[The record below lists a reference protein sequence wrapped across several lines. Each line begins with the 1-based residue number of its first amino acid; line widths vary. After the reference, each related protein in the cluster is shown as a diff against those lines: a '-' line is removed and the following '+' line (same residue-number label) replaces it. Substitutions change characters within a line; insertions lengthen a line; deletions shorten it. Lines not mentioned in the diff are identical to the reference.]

1 MICHTVERMFVPNK
15 LQKEQTLIL
24 AKPDAMQR
32 GLVGE
37 IIKRFE
43 MRGLKVVGLKIV
55 EPSAAH
61 VKKHYLATKAQ
72 LEGMGN
78 KSLENFQQLGLD
90 SMKVLGT
97 KDALKIG
104 KLINGWNFEF
114 LSSSPIAAMV
124 FEGPHAVEMGR
135 KIVGFTLPFKA
146 EIGTIRGDF
155 SVDSS
160 TLGNFNK
167 RPIRNLVHASGS
179 ISEAKREIKHWFS
192 PKELF
197 SYKRVDES
205 IMFD

>member
-1 MICHTVERMFVPNK
+1 MHKI
-15 LQKEQTLIL
+15 QKEQTLIL

-43 MRGLKVVGLKIV
+43 IRGLKVVGLKMIK
-55 EPSAAH
+55 PSPAH
-61 VKKHYLATKAQ
+61 IKKHYLATKEQ

-78 KSLENFQQLGLD
+78 KSLENLKQLGLD
-90 SMKVLGT
+90 PVKILGT
-97 KDALKIG
+97 KNSLKIG
-104 KLINGWNFEF
+104 RTINNWNFEF
-114 LSSSPIAAMV
+114 LSSAPVVAIV

-135 KIVGFTLPFKA
+135 KIVGNTLPFKA
-146 EIGTIRGDF
+146 EIGTIRGDL

-167 RPIRNLVHASGS
+167 RPIRNMVHASGS
-179 ISEAKREIKHWFS
+179 IPEAKREVKHWFS
-192 PKELF
+192 KKELF
-197 SYKRVDES
+197 SYKRADES

>member
-1 MICHTVERMFVPNK
+1 MHKI
-15 LQKEQTLIL
+15 QKERTLIL
-24 AKPDAMQR
+24 AKPDAIQR

-43 MRGLKVVGLKIV
+43 TRGLKLIGLKMTK
-55 EPSAAH
+55 PTPAH
-61 VKKHYLATKAQ
+61 IKKHYLATKEQ

-78 KSLENFQQLGLD
+78 KSLENLKLLKLD
-90 SMKVLGT
+90 PIKVLGT
-97 KDALKIG
+97 DDPLKIG
-104 KLINGWNFEF
+104 KIINDWNFEF
-114 LSSSPIAAMV
+114 LSSSAVISMV

-146 EIGTIRGDF
+146 DIGTIRGDF

-179 ISEAKREIKHWFS
+179 VFEAKREINHWFLK
-192 PKELF
+192 KELF
-197 SYKRVDES
+197 SYIRTDES
-205 IMFD
+205 VMFD

>member
-1 MICHTVERMFVPNK
+1 MSHK

-43 MRGLKVVGLKIV
+43 MRGLKIMGLKMV
-55 EPSAAH
+55 KPSAAH
-61 VKKHYLATKAQ
+61 VKKHYLATRQQ

-78 KSLENFQQLGLD
+78 KSLENLKQLGLD
-90 SMKVLGT
+90 PIKILGT
-97 KDALKIG
+97 TDVMEIG
-104 KLINGWNFEF
+104 KMINNWNFEF
-114 LSSSPIAAMV
+114 LSSSPVVAII
-124 FEGPHAVEMGR
+124 FEGPHAVEMAR
-135 KIVGFTLPFKA
+135 KIVGNTLPFKA

-155 SVDSS
+155 SVDSA

-167 RPIRNLVHASGS
+167 RPIRNIVHASGS
-179 ISEAKREIKHWFS
+179 IPEAKREIRHWFS
-192 PKELF
+192 KKEIF
-197 SYKRVDES
+197 NYKRADES